1 MTASVLVIPVTER
14 GTTMTHHIVVL
25 GAGYAGLTA
34 ARRAA
39 KLLRGSDVRV
49 TLVNRSER
57 FVERVRLH
65 QVAARQVPPGQPL
78 SRALAGSG
86 VDLVVGEVA
95 EIDAEARAV
104 TLIDRPGRITYDSLV
119 YALGSTA
126 DLDAVPGLREHG
138 FAVADVEGAT
148 RLRERLDELPAGAGV
163 VVVGA
168 GLTGVEVAAELAEA
182 RPDLSVELV
191 TRSELGDGLS
201 PGARR
206 HLSRTF
212 ARLGVRVREH
222 QRVTAVERDGV
233 VTAEGLRLGCTALV
247 WAGGFRVP
255 PLAARSAL
263 RTDELGRLVVDAR
276 LRSVSHPEVYGVG
289 DSASGP
295 TVTGGETRMSCQAAL
310 PMGRHAAVDLARTL
324 RGRAGKPA
332 RIRDLGLDVALGRR
346 NAVVQLFRG
355 GGRPVGAV
363 LTGPPAAWIKHRVVR
378 VAAWL
383 AGA

>member
-1 MTASVLVIPVTER
+1 
-14 GTTMTHHIVVL
+14 MTHHIVVL

-39 KLLRGSDVRV
+39 RLLRGSDVRL

-65 QVAARQVPPGQPL
+65 QLAARGIPPGQSL
-78 SRALAGSG
+78 FRALAGSG
-86 VDLVVGEVA
+86 VEFVVGEVA
-95 EIDAEARAV
+95 EVDAEARAV
-104 TLIDRPGRITYDSLV
+104 TLVDGRGSLTYDSLV
-119 YALGSTA
+119 YALGSAA

-138 FAVADVEGAT
+138 FAVADAEGAG
-148 RLRERLDELPAGAGV
+148 RLRARLDELPGGAVV

-168 GLTGVEVAAELAEA
+168 GPTGVEVAAELAEA

-191 TRSELGDGLS
+191 TRSELGGGLS

-206 HLSRTF
+206 HLRRTF
-212 ARLGVRVREH
+212 ARLGVGVREH

-233 VTAEGLRLGCTALV
+233 VTAEGARLACTALV

-255 PLAARSAL
+255 SPAARSAL
-263 RTDELGRLVVDAR
+263 RTDERGRLVVDGR

-289 DSASGP
+289 DSASAA

-310 PMGRHAAVDLARTL
+310 PMGRYVAVDLARTL
-324 RGRAGKPA
+324 RGRRSGRPA

-363 LTGPPAAWIKHRVVR
+363 LTGRPAAWIKHRVVR
-378 VAAWL
+378 AAAWL